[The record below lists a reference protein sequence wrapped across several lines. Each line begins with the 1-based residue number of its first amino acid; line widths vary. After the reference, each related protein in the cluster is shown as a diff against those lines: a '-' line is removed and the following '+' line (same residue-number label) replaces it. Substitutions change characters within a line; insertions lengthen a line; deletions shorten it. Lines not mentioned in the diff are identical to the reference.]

1 MLTNSNSKSNGRSQ
15 QKQPKI
21 DVTLGAAL
29 KQHLR
34 QDNVYDEEAGT
45 VEEKLRQRLSANVQ
59 SYLQLCVLKVSNN
72 TSICQQKQL
81 KAHQQKIEY
90 AETISEYI
98 SQPS

>member
-1 MLTNSNSKSNGRSQ
+1 MLSKSNSKSNGRSQ
-15 QKQPKI
+15 LKQTKI
-21 DVTLGAAL
+21 EGSLGAAL

-34 QDNVYDEEAGT
+34 QANVFDDEAGT
-45 VEEKLRQRLSANVQ
+45 VEEKLIQRLSANVQ